1 MAFKHEFKVKC
12 AGCGETILIEIQAT
26 NIGKTEKSGK
36 SATLKTHVKAL
47 YSTVKQNNLAVA
59 LRKQLRSR

>member
-26 NIGKTEKSGK
+26 NIGKTEKTK
-36 SATLKTHVKAL
+36 PATLKTHLKTA
-47 YSTVKQNNLAVA
+47 YSTVKRNNLAVA
-59 LRKQLRSR
+59 LRKQMRSR